1 MNFHDFFKNIGFRL
15 VFCKKSKI
23 LYISATKWGC
33 PIASY
38 LPIARLGAAI
48 RITDCIVPDWFP
60 DSIYWPESLLQ
71 YHHLFKECTQG
82 GRSPPGTLILCTLK
96 VDRPP
101 PWYIISGRRP
111 PLVHFLKLVRPP
123 WCSAAGAKFPA
134 IFIQN

>member
-1 MNFHDFFKNIGFRL
+1 MNFHEFFKNSGFRL

-60 DSIYWPESLLQ
+60 DSIYWPAMGGSASL
-71 YHHLFKECTQG
+71 
-82 GRSPPGTLILCTLK
+82 S
-96 VDRPP
+96 
-101 PWYIISGRRP
+101 
-111 PLVHFLKLVRPP
+111 LVFDKLKLLP
-123 WCSAAGAKFPA
+123 
-134 IFIQN
+134 